1 MRAILKGGGI
11 AATQPHPDL
20 VDEGGGLERMTG
32 SFVGHLLRRQTAEF
46 VVNDGEKLSGGF
58 WVTVFH
64 PFQNMRELAQC
75 FRIVQRRSVTT
86 PNALKS

>member
-1 MRAILKGGGI
+1 M
-11 AATQPHPDL
+11 
-20 VDEGGGLERMTG
+20 DERRGLERMTG
-32 SFVGHLLRRQTAEF
+32 SFAGHLLRRQTAEF
-46 VVNDGEKLSGGF
+46 VVNEGQQFRGGF

-75 FRIVQRRSVTT
+75 FRIVQRQPVTT